1 MNKRWKIALYTVLVL
16 AIIAVIWLMFGNT
29 NPNVE
34 TPDYENTDTPI
45 EEETVDTWNNTINY
59 ENTNTF
65 EEDVMKDL
73 EWFFGT
79 NNGYEDIEW
88 EYWFTSDE
96 AE

>member
-1 MNKRWKIALYTVLVL
+1 
-16 AIIAVIWLMFGNT
+16 MFGNT